1 MPNDVTPHGVTI
13 VLPPALLAL
22 FPGCPNAPI
31 VTAQTVSHAIDALD
45 ARWPGLRQRICD
57 ETPAIRRHIHIFVAG
72 ERAALHTPLPPGTEM
87 VVVTA
92 ISGG

>member
-1 MPNDVTPHGVTI
+1 MTDDVTI

-22 FPGCPNAPI
+22 FPGCPSAPT
-31 VTAQTVSHAIDALD
+31 VTAHTVSDAINALD
-45 ARWPGLRQRICD
+45 ARWPGLRHRICD

-72 ERAALHTPLPPGTEM
+72 ERATLETPLPPETEM